1 MPFELDLDLR
11 IAPALPRDKSMKIGC
26 IGAGFIM
33 RDCHLEAYRQVGF
46 QPHAIASLHRAHSE
60 AVAARHDIAVVYDS
74 WQELI
79 RDPALAILDIAIPPD
94 LQREVVRAAVTER
107 SHIRGIQ
114 VQKPLAMSLT
124 EARETVAL
132 AAEAGIALS
141 VNCNMRYDQSIRA
154 LKTILDRGWLGEI
167 VLATIEMRAVP
178 HWQDFLRKYERI
190 EILNMGIHHI
200 DTFRYLFGDP
210 DKVTALTRQDP
221 RTTFRHIDGISQY
234 TLGYASGLMATSLDD
249 VWSGPRGQ
257 SGSDTYIKWRV
268 EGLDGL
274 AQGTIGW
281 PSYPA
286 RTPSTLSFTTKHT
299 QRAWISPSWD
309 EVWFP
314 DAFAGPM
321 AQLMRAVEDGTEPE
335 ISGRDNLHT
344 LACVEACYRSIAE
357 ERTVRLDEIVL

>member
-1 MPFELDLDLR
+1 MLFDLDLG
-11 IAPALPRDKSMKIGC
+11 IAAVLPHDRSMKIGC

-46 QPHAIASLHRAHSE
+46 HPRAITSLDRAQSE
-60 AVAARHDIAVVYDS
+60 AVAARHGIPVVYDT
-74 WQELI
+74 WRELI
-79 RDPALAILDIAIPPD
+79 RDPEVAILDIAIPPD
-94 LQREVVRAAVTER
+94 QQLEVVRAAVTEK

-114 VQKPLAMSLT
+114 AQKPLAMSLA

-132 AAEAGIALS
+132 ATEAGVPLS

-154 LKTILDRGWLGEI
+154 LKTILARGWLGEI
-167 VLATIEMRAVP
+167 VLATIEMRAIP
-178 HWQDFLRKYERI
+178 HWQEFLRKYQRI
-190 EILNMGIHHI
+190 ELLNMGIHHI

-210 DKVTALTRQDP
+210 EKITAVARSDP
-221 RTTFRHIDGISQY
+221 RTTFPHIDGITQY
-234 TLGYASGLMATSLDD
+234 TFRYASGLMATSLDD
-249 VWSGPRGQ
+249 VWTGPREECD
-257 SGSDTYIKWRV
+257 SDIYIKWRV

-281 PSYPA
+281 PRYPA
-286 RTPSTLSFTTKHT
+286 RAPSTLSFTTKYT
-299 QRAWISPSWD
+299 SRAWISPSWD

-321 AQLMRAVEDGTEPE
+321 AQLMCAVENGTEPE
-335 ISGRDNLHT
+335 ISGRDNLRT

-357 ERTVRLDEIVL
+357 ERTVRLDEFPL